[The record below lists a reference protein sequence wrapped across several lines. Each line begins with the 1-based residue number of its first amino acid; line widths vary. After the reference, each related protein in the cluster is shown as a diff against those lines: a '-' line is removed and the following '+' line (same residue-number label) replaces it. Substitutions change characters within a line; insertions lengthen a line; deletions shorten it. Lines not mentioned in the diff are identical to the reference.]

1 LLVSFDVPS
10 MSRPRSTD
18 ESEWVAAHQHS
29 WNDETS
35 LVETVVRALVAATDD
50 PPESFTPIHRCV
62 DVDALER
69 IFAPRPDGTPRP
81 DTAATTFVVDDHE
94 VLVESSG
101 RVAVRPVR

>member
-1 LLVSFDVPS
+1 MP
-10 MSRPRSTD
+10 RPRSTAD
-18 ESEWVAAHQHS
+18 SDWAVTLQHS

-81 DTAATTFVVDDHE
+81 DTAATTFTVDGHE
-94 VLVESSG
+94 VLVESGG